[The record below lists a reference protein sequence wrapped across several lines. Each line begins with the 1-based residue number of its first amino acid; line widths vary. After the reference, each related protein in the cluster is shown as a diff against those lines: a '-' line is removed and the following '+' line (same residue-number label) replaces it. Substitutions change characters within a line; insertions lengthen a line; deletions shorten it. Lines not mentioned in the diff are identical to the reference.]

1 MPKFFSVW
9 PKKLMDENDPSL
21 NFQFATEQI
30 TIYGRKILS
39 LRKCIYI
46 IVEFSRNLNL
56 ILLITR
62 PVYQRLDLMVDTNL
76 NQRN

>member
-1 MPKFFSVW
+1 
-9 PKKLMDENDPSL
+9 MDENDPSL

-30 TIYGRKILS
+30 AIYGRKILI

-46 IVEFSRNLNL
+46 IVEFSRTLNL

-62 PVYQRLDLMVDTNL
+62 PVYQRLDLMVDTNI